1 MRRALWPSLLAA
13 LLLAALTPLQAAA
26 PGRLR
31 VLTYNVHGLPSVVT
45 GDDTLARQR
54 AIRPLL
60 EPFDVVGLQEDF
72 MDDGHALLTDEA
84 THPARARF
92 ADALEGRVYGPGLA
106 VLSRVRIASVEGEH
120 YGTFHG
126 LLDAGSDGLASKGF
140 QVARLALGPGVEL
153 DVYGSHLDAGRG
165 EGDEAAR
172 AAQVDQ
178 LVASMQGRSA
188 GRAVLFLGDTNLG
201 GESAKD
207 QATLRRWLERTGL
220 ACACQRTPCCGR
232 IDRILVRGGAGVQV
246 AVEGWRVAPGFTD
259 AKGTPLSD
267 HEPLEATLVWS
278 RAPL

>member
-1 MRRALWPSLLAA
+1 MRRVCS
-13 LLLAALTPLQAAA
+13 LLLALVVASLCARVEASA

-31 VLTYNVHGLPSVVT
+31 VLTYNVHGLPSLVT
-45 GDDTLARQR
+45 GDDTLARQA

-72 MDDGHALLTDEA
+72 MDEGHALLTGEA
-84 THPARARF
+84 THAARTRF
-92 ADALEGRVYGPGLA
+92 ADALEGRVYGSGLA
-106 VLSRVRIASVEGEH
+106 LLSRRPIASVENVH
-120 YGTFHG
+120 YEAFHG
-126 LLDAGSDGLASKGF
+126 LLDAGSDGMASKGF
-140 QVARLALGPGVEL
+140 QVARLELAPGVEL

-172 AAQVDQ
+172 AAQVEQ

-201 GESAKD
+201 GKSAKD
-207 QATLRRWLERTGL
+207 QATLKGWLERAGL
-220 ACACQRTPCCGR
+220 SCACEQTPCCGR
-232 IDRILVRGGAGVQV
+232 IDRILVRGGAGVDV

-267 HEPLEATLVWS
+267 HAPLEATLVWS
-278 RAPL
+278 RSPL

>member
-1 MRRALWPSLLAA
+1 MRRTALLLLAA
-13 LLLAALTPLQAAA
+13 LLALSPLQAAA

-60 EPFDVVGLQEDF
+60 EPFDLVGLQEDF

-84 THPARARF
+84 THAARARF
-92 ADALEGRVYGPGLA
+92 ADALKGRVYGSGLSL
-106 VLSRVRIASVEGEH
+106 LSRLRLASVETVH
-120 YGTFHG
+120 YETFHG

-140 QVARLALGPGVEL
+140 LVARVELAPGVEL
-153 DVYGSHLDAGRG
+153 DVYDSHLDAGRG

-172 AAQVDQ
+172 AAQVEQ

-201 GESAKD
+201 GRSAKD

-220 ACACQRTPCCGR
+220 ACACGQAPCCGR
-232 IDRILVRGGAGVQV
+232 IDRLLVRGGAGVQV
-246 AVEGWRVAPGFTD
+246 AVEGWRVAPGFVD
-259 AKGTPLSD
+259 AKGTALSD